1 MKEPAVIESSW
12 SRDVYWANKLVSWI
26 LLLVPPVV
34 VSVFSIFDNAGDD
47 FLFPVLILTGVCI
60 LFVFSRFTTVLSVEG
75 DRIKVIYVQYF
86 RRRQRYFD
94 IAGTVVEVRK
104 YDGMMGKNMRESPPH
119 YWLQIVQ
126 QGDLKWHLDS
136 RRGFLL
142 EEMLRFVQVFA
153 TARSG
158 S

>member
-1 MKEPAVIESSW
+1 MKEAVVLASSW
-12 SRDVYWANKLVSWI
+12 ARDIYWANKLTSWI

-47 FLFPVLILTGVCI
+47 FIFPVLILTVVCI
-60 LFVFSRFTTVLSVEG
+60 LFVVSRFTTALSIEG
-75 DRIKVIYVQYF
+75 DRLKVDYVQYF

-104 YDGMMGKNMRESPPH
+104 YDGFLGKSMRKGPPH
-119 YWLQIVQ
+119 YWLQIMQ
-126 QGDLKWHLDS
+126 QGELKWHLDT
-136 RRGFLL
+136 RRGFQL
-142 EEMLRFVQVFA
+142 EGMIRFVQA
-153 TARSG
+153 LASARPG